1 MSQERTRFYSACI
14 VLGLQFLHDRNI
26 THRDLKL
33 ENVLLDRDGYA
44 KITDFGISKE
54 GMSFTDRSQT
64 QCGTLPYMAPEMFTQ
79 YPYTR
84 SVDWWGLGV
93 CIYLMRLSQL
103 LTKTPYRRL
112 GSDIN
117 GAEDVKKSDFFVG
130 LDWEALQKKEV
141 QPPFVPKIKVPEICT
156 EGFALEPPEL
166 TLQLLN
172 ETKMAL
178 KELDYP
184 VCSESS
190 ETET

>member
-1 MSQERTRFYSACI
+1 
-14 VLGLQFLHDRNI
+14 
-26 THRDLKL
+26 
-33 ENVLLDRDGYA
+33 
-44 KITDFGISKE
+44 
-54 GMSFTDRSQT
+54 MSFTDRSQT
-64 QCGTLPYMAPEMFTQ
+64 QCGTLPFMAPEMFTR

-93 CIYLMRLSQL
+93 CIYLMRLSELPFTGNDPDEIIYNIVYGEPIYPPSLSPEISNIITQL
-103 LTKTPYRRL
+103 LTKASYRRL
-112 GSDIN
+112 GSGIN
-117 GAEDVKKSDFFVG
+117 GAEDVKKSDFFEG

-141 QPPFVPKIKVPEICT
+141 PPPFVPKIKVPETCT
-156 EGFALEPPEL
+156 EGFALEPPQM

-184 VCSESS
+184 VCPESS